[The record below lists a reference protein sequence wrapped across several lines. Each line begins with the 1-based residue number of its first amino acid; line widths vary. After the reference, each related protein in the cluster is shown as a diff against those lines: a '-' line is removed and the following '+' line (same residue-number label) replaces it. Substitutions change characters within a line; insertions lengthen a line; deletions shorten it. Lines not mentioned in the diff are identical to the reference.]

1 VNRKLVLLNL
11 VLLALAAGLGWTF
24 RKRWLEGQARD
35 RAIFVNAARKM
46 AMLPPPPLVSPKIV
60 APAEYLEVA
69 QRTLFSKDRNPNVV
83 IEPEKPKPE
92 PPMPALPAYYGQMT
106 LFDPVVF
113 LALAGGGQ
121 KSYHPG
127 DKVGAFE
134 LVTFDREKIT
144 LAWNGKTVERR
155 LQELTP
161 KEAAPQPVQAVAVQ
175 AAPPAAPQVKSI
187 GGSTADSNADKG
199 PMGVDMGANLFG
211 CKTGDT
217 AANGTVT
224 NGYKKVIVRGLMGE
238 SCHWEQVK

>member
-1 VNRKLVLLNL
+1 VNRKLILLNV
-11 VLLALAAGLGWTF
+11 VLLALAGGLGWTL
-24 RKRWLEGQARD
+24 RQRWIEGQARE

-46 AMLPPPPLVSPKIV
+46 ALLPPPPLVSPKTV
-60 APAEYLEVA
+60 APAEYLDVA
-69 QRTLFSKDRNPNVV
+69 QKMLFSKDRNPNVV

-92 PPMPALPAYYGQMT
+92 PPMPALPSYYGQMT

-113 LALAGGGQ
+113 LSLGGGGQ

-144 LAWNGKTVERR
+144 LAWNGKTVERK

-161 KEAAPQPVQAVAVQ
+161 KDAPPQVPAAAAQ
-175 AAPPAAPQVKSI
+175 AAPAAAPQVKSI
-187 GGSTADSNADKG
+187 GNAPSQSDADIG
-199 PMGVDMGANLFG
+199 PMGVDMGANLYA

-217 AANGTVT
+217 APNGTVT
-224 NGYKKVIVRGLMGE
+224 NGYKKIVVRGLMGD

>member
-1 VNRKLVLLNL
+1 VNRKLILLNV
-11 VLLALAAGLGWTF
+11 VLLALAGGLGWTL
-24 RKRWLEGQARD
+24 RQRWIEGHARE

-46 AMLPPPPLVSPKIV
+46 ALLPPPPLVSPKTV
-60 APAEYLEVA
+60 APAEYLDVA
-69 QRTLFSKDRNPNVV
+69 QKMLFSKDRNPNVV

-92 PPMPALPAYYGQMT
+92 PPMPALPSYYGQMT

-113 LALAGGGQ
+113 LSLGGGGQ

-144 LAWNGKTVERR
+144 LAWNGKTVERK

-161 KEAAPQPVQAVAVQ
+161 KDAPPPVPAAAAQ
-175 AAPPAAPQVKSI
+175 AAPAAAPQVKSI
-187 GGSTADSNADKG
+187 GSAPSQSDADKG
-199 PMGVDMGANLFG
+199 PMGVDMGANLYA

-217 AANGTVT
+217 APNGTVT
-224 NGYKKVIVRGLMGE
+224 NGYKKIVVRGLMGD

>member
-1 VNRKLVLLNL
+1 MNRKVILLNL
-11 VLLALAAGLGWTF
+11 VLAALAVALGWTL
-24 RKRWLEGQARD
+24 RQRWLEGQARE

-46 AMLPPPPLVSPKIV
+46 ALLPPPPLVTPKTV
-60 APAEYLEVA
+60 APAEYLDVA
-69 QRTLFSKDRNPNVV
+69 QKMLFSKDRNPNVI

-113 LALAGGGQ
+113 LALGGASQ

-144 LAWNGKTVERR
+144 LAWNGKTVERK

-161 KEAAPQPVQAVAVQ
+161 KEPVPQPAQPVAAQ
-175 AAPPAAPQVKSI
+175 SAPPATPQVKSI
-187 GGSTADSNADKG
+187 GAGSSDSNADKG
-199 PMGVDMGANLFG
+199 PMGVDMGANLYG
-211 CKTGDT
+211 CKAGDT
-217 AANGTVT
+217 APNGTVT
-224 NGYKKVIVRGLMGE
+224 NGYKKVVVRGLMGD
-238 SCHWEQVK
+238 SCHWEQAK

>member
-1 VNRKLVLLNL
+1 MNRKVILLNL
-11 VLLALAAGLGWTF
+11 LLLIMAGGLGWTL
-24 RKRWLEGQARD
+24 RQRWLEGQARE
-35 RAIFVNAARKM
+35 RAIFVNAARKL
-46 AMLPPPPLVSPKIV
+46 ALLPPPPLVAPKTV

-69 QRTLFSKDRNPNVV
+69 QKMLFSKDRNPDVI

-113 LALAGGGQ
+113 LALNSGSQ

-134 LVTFDREKIT
+134 LVSFDREKIT

-161 KEAAPQPVQAVAVQ
+161 KEAPPPPAPVAAQQAPA
-175 AAPPAAPQVKSI
+175 AAPQVKSI
-187 GGSTADSNADKG
+187 GSAAADSSADKG
-199 PMGVDMGANLFG
+199 PFGVDMGANLYG

-217 AANGTVT
+217 ASNGTVA
-224 NGYKKVIVRGLMGE
+224 NGYRKVIVRGLMGE